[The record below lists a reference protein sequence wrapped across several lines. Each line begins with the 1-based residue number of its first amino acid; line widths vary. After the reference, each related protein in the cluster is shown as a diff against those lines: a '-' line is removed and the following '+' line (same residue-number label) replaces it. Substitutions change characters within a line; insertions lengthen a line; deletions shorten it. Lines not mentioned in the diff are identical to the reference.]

1 MTTVTRR
8 SLLGGMAA
16 TGALAA
22 SGTVAGKASAAT
34 TSRLPPTVDVIVV
47 GGGVSGLV
55 ATRKL
60 AMAGRRVLLLEARDR
75 VGGRTLNHTL
85 ANGSVIE
92 AGGAFVGPTQNRV
105 LALIDELGIKT
116 FKEYTQGDNVYVANG
131 LPPMR
136 YTGTI
141 PLCYPR
147 AVVNDDWKYRP
158 PAADGGTVAFQID
171 GRTVL
176 IRSTTGDFPIPE
188 GLHVVIPAGGAHDRY
203 GNTNPDPIQI
213 R

>member
-34 TSRLPPTVDVIVV
+34 TSRLPSTVDVIVV

-85 ANGSVIE
+85 ANG
-92 AGGAFVGPTQNRV
+92 
-105 LALIDELGIKT
+105 
-116 FKEYTQGDNVYVANG
+116 

-147 AVVNDDWKYRP
+147 AVVNDDWTYRP
-158 PAADGGTVAFQID
+158 PAADGGTVAFQVD